1 MRSRINLLWFFLLIL
16 SCKKPFT
23 PTLSN
28 ADNSRYLVIEGTIS
42 GNDSTFIRLDRTKK
56 VDTLKTITPETG
68 AVVTIESDANSSY
81 TLTEIRSGIY
91 ATPPLNLDASHKYR
105 LRVKTTDSK
114 VYLSNYVP
122 MKNSPPIDSV
132 GFVAQSSAVQIYV
145 NTHDA
150 ANATRYYRW
159 EFNEDWQFHS
169 MYRSGGY
176 SNGIDS
182 IKFRT
187 TSMQVY
193 DCFGSDSSQNI
204 VIASTAKLATD
215 IIYQAPV
222 TLIPS
227 NSEKIETKYSI
238 LVKQYALTDDAYA
251 FWENL
256 QKNTEKIGSIFDAL
270 PSEVQSNFHC
280 VSNPNELVIGYLSA
294 GNVATKRI
302 FISASQLLP
311 GYSPKYPCDCELDTA
326 FFAPTGVQKS
336 VSILI
341 PSTSPYI
348 PIQALYPVPAGPF
361 GLPYAFTY
369 STILCVDCTVRGTKT
384 RPSFWK

>member
-1 MRSRINLLWFFLLIL
+1 MRSRINLLLFFLLTL

-28 ADNSRYLVIEGTIS
+28 ADISRYLVIEGTIS

-56 VDTLKTITPETG
+56 VDTLKTITPEPG

-81 TLTEIRSGIY
+81 TLSEIRSGIY

-105 LRVKTTDSK
+105 LRVKTADNK
-114 VYLSNYVP
+114 EYLSDYVP

-132 GFVAQSSAVQIYV
+132 GFVAQGSGVQIYV
-145 NTHDA
+145 NTHDQA
-150 ANATRYYRW
+150 KASRYYRW
-159 EFNEDWQFHS
+159 EYNEDWQFHS
-169 MYRSGGY
+169 MYRSGNY
-176 SNGIDS
+176 SDGIDS
-182 IKFRT
+182 IKSRIP
-187 TSMQVY
+187 SMQVY
-193 DCFGSDSSQNI
+193 DCFGNDSSENI
-204 VIASTAKLATD
+204 VIASTAKLAQD
-215 IIYQAPV
+215 VIFQAPI
-222 TLIPS
+222 TLVPS
-227 NSEKIETKYSI
+227 NSEKIETRYSI

-280 VSNPNELVIGYLSA
+280 LNNPKELVIGYLSA
-294 GNVATKRI
+294 GNVAKKRI
-302 FISASQLLP
+302 FISANQLLP
-311 GYSPKYPCDCELDTA
+311 SYSPKYPCDCELDTA
-326 FFAPTGVQKS
+326 FYAPAGVQKS
-336 VSILI
+336 VAILL
-341 PSTSPYI
+341 PPTSPYV

-369 STILCVDCTVRGTKT
+369 STILCIDCTVRGTRS

>member
-1 MRSRINLLWFFLLIL
+1 MRIRIIVLLFALIAFN
-16 SCKKPFT
+16 CKKPFT

-91 ATPPLNLDASHKYR
+91 AAPSLGLDASHKYR
-105 LRVKTTDSK
+105 LRVKTTDNK
-114 VYLSNYVP
+114 VYLSDYVP

-132 GFVAQSSAVQIYV
+132 GFVAQSSAIQIYV
-145 NTHDA
+145 NTHDP

-159 EFNEDWQFHS
+159 EFSEGWQFHS
-169 MYRSGGY
+169 MYRSTYY

-182 IKFRT
+182 LKPRLP
-187 TSMQVY
+187 SMQVY
-193 DCFGSDSSQNI
+193 DCFGSDTSQNI
-204 VIASTAKLATD
+204 VIASTVKLGQD
-215 IIYQAPV
+215 IIYQAPII
-222 TLIPS
+222 LIPA

-256 QKNTEKIGSIFDAL
+256 QKNTEQIGSIFDAL
-270 PSEVQSNFHC
+270 PSEIQSNFHC
-280 VSNPNELVIGYLSA
+280 VSNPSELVIGYLSA
-294 GNVATKRI
+294 GNVATKRV
-302 FISASQLLP
+302 FISASQLPPSYSTKYP
-311 GYSPKYPCDCELDTA
+311 GYCEIDTG
-326 FFAPTGVQKS
+326 FFSPTGVQKS
-336 VSILI
+336 AAILI
-341 PSTSPYI
+341 PPTSPYL
-348 PIQALYPVPAGPF
+348 PIQALYPVPDPLGV
-361 GLPYAFTY
+361 PYAFTF
-369 STILCVDCTVRGTKT
+369 STILCTDCTVRGTRT
-384 RPSFWK
+384 RPSFWQ

>member
-1 MRSRINLLWFFLLIL
+1 MRSRINLLLFVLLIL

-23 PTLSN
+23 PALSN
-28 ADNSRYLVIEGTIS
+28 ADNGRYLVIEGTIS
-42 GNDSTFIRLDRTKK
+42 ANDSTFIRLARTKK
-56 VDTLKTITPETG
+56 VDTLKTIISETG
-68 AVVTIESDANSSY
+68 AIVTIESDASSSY
-81 TLTEIRSGIY
+81 ALTEIRSGIY

-105 LRVKTTDSK
+105 LRVKTSDNK
-114 VYLSNYVP
+114 EYLSDYVP
-122 MKNSPPIDSV
+122 LKNSPPIDSV
-132 GFVAQSSAVQIYV
+132 GFVAQGSGVQIYV
-145 NTHDA
+145 NTHDPA
-150 ANATRYYRW
+150 KATRYYRW
-159 EFNEDWQFHS
+159 DFNEDWQFHS
-169 MYRSGGY
+169 MYRSAYY

-182 IKFRT
+182 IKSRIP
-187 TSMQVY
+187 SMQVY

-204 VIASTAKLATD
+204 VIASTVKLAQD
-215 IIYQAPV
+215 LIYQAPI
-222 TLIPS
+222 TLLPA

-311 GYSPKYPCDCELDTA
+311 GYSPQYPCYCEIDTA
-326 FFAPTGVQKS
+326 FFSPTGVQKS
-336 VSILI
+336 VAVLV

-348 PIQALYPVPAGPF
+348 PIKALYPVPAGPM
-361 GLPYAFTY
+361 GLPYAYTF
-369 STILCVDCTVRGTKT
+369 STILCTDCTVRGT
-384 RPSFWK
+384 RSPPSFWK